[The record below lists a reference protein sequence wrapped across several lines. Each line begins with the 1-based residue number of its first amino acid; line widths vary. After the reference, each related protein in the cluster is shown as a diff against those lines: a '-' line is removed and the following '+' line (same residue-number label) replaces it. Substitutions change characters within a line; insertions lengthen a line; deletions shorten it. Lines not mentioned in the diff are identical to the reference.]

1 MSDPLPSAPAP
12 RGYLNWWQGLILAA
26 SSALLGVIVAI
37 FIKQGGSAPGAA
49 PSWAMMILRFVPHF
63 LMLFGV
69 LADAFTYEGVYW
81 TGTAVGILSMF
92 VGPLIAGAFTQLG
105 KIPEY
110 VMGSKQSAGRQR
122 GGDGEGYPGIILTGM
137 EAKEGT
143 PETLVIT
150 AAILSYYI
158 FDLMFSISVLDA
170 AGAIVAGVFLFGG
183 QAMAISKFMG
193 PTPGMSATL
202 GGLAGAI
209 IGGGS
214 YTAVNTWA
222 PQYLP
227 STVLA
232 GSATTGGGATR
243 GTGGPGR
250 QGLGMSSGNP
260 PLAAGSGAPG
270 SASTCAK

>member
-1 MSDPLPSAPAP
+1 MSDPVLSPPAP

-26 SSALLGVIVAI
+26 SSALIGVVVAI
-37 FIKQGGSAPGAA
+37 YIKGGGSAPGGA
-49 PSWAMMILRFVPHF
+49 PNWAMTILHFIPHF
-63 LMLFGV
+63 LMLFGI

-81 TGTAVGILSMF
+81 TGTAVGVLAIF

-110 VMGSKQSAGRQR
+110 LSQRGGRQR
-122 GGDGEGYPGIILTGM
+122 GGEDGYPGIKLTSMDNPG
-137 EAKEGT
+137 GT

-183 QAMAISKFMG
+183 QAMSISKEMG
-193 PTPGMSATL
+193 DSPGLTATL
-202 GGLAGAI
+202 AGLAGSI

-214 YTAVNTWA
+214 YTALNSWA

-227 STVLA
+227 SNVLV
-232 GSATTGGGATR
+232 GSATSGGGATR
-243 GTGGPGR
+243 GTGSGPGR
-250 QGLGMSSGNP
+250 QGLGMSSGNT
-260 PLAAGSGAPG
+260 PLADGSGVPG
-270 SASTCAK
+270 SAKTCAK